1 MSNMYKYITLLILV
15 AAFSGCNK
23 LSENN
28 PAPVNTNNTNS
39 TGSYAIKY
47 DIADQSVVTTVKH
60 DTLYLTFHEI
70 ATLLVNPTD
79 YQKASALHLKED
91 FSKSGL
97 AAYDY
102 KILNEDHVYRYNS
115 VDDNLNNNT
124 PFITASTVTIDGTK
138 FTKLVLKRD
147 FIFYKAYKLAQLA
160 AEAQTKVSAVTTDK
174 ISFSTYYYY
183 DQKNSTSVV
192 TAAVLVYSKSN

>member
-1 MSNMYKYITLLILV
+1 MNKYISILV
-15 AAFSGCNK
+15 LAVIFSGCHK
-23 LSENN
+23 ISDNN
-28 PAPVNTNNTNS
+28 PTPTTPTTDNS
-39 TGSYAIKY
+39 AGSYAVKF

-60 DTLYLTFHEI
+60 DTLYLTFHET

-97 AAYDY
+97 TVYDY
-102 KILNEDHVYRYNS
+102 KVLNEDKVYRYNS
-115 VDDNLNNNT
+115 VDDNMNNNP
-124 PFITASTVTIDGTK
+124 PFITATTVTVDGTK
-138 FTKLVLKRD
+138 FTKLVVKRD

-160 AEAQTKVSAVTTDK
+160 TEAQNNVTAVTTDK

-183 DQKNSTSVV
+183 DKKNTTPVV
-192 TAAVLVYSKSN
+192 TTAALVYSKGN